1 MSKRQDLSA
10 KQKCDLLKSYDMLP
24 KISLRDAA
32 ARLNVSHCTLNRI
45 LKNRSNIE
53 RAIMDNESDSRK
65 RKRAGKEEVV
75 DKALKE
81 WFLQVR
87 KKDARINGPLLRQKA
102 EDLAKKMGKDDFVA
116 TEGWFQRWKK
126 RENISFIKTHGEQGE
141 ADFSAAQ
148 SWFKTHWTDLL
159 SQYSP
164 SDIFNADETGLYFRA
179 LPEHTYA
186 LKLDKAKG
194 AKTSKERL
202 TIMCCVSMNGEKRK
216 LMVIGKSQNPRCFK
230 GVKTLP
236 VDYKANK
243 NAWMTAAIFKDW
255 LINWDK
261 VLNRNILLL
270 IDNCP
275 AHIIDCINL
284 RHIKVIFLPANTTS
298 IIQPCDQG
306 IIRTFKAYYRSAI
319 RGKVLAVIDSGL
331 HDASCSLQ
339 ANDIAKKIT
348 ILDAIHLAKEAWNK
362 VSVETIRNCFRHG
375 GFKTDDKTDDE
386 HEHSLPEKPVDLSD
400 EVYGDWVDVDS
411 HLDVAEIQTEE
422 EICNSVMN
430 PQTIERANTDDE
442 EENSEAPLAPP
453 SNKEIV
459 EALSILRRAVQHRA
473 DERGFEEH
481 YSYENMVM
489 ELLDAKKQTSID
501 KYFK

>member
-10 KQKCDLLKSYDMLP
+10 THKCDLLKSYDMLP

-32 ARLNVSHCTLNRI
+32 ARLNVSHYILNRI
-45 LKNRSNIE
+45 LKNHSNIE

-102 EDLAKKMGKDDFVA
+102 EDLTKKMGKDDFVA

-126 RENISFIKTHGEQGE
+126 RENISFIKTHEEQGE

-202 TIMCCVSMNGEKRK
+202 TICVVMCCYVLLCVVS
-216 LMVIGKSQNPRCFK
+216 
-230 GVKTLP
+230 
-236 VDYKANK
+236 A
-243 NAWMTAAIFKDW
+243 
-255 LINWDK
+255 
-261 VLNRNILLL
+261 
-270 IDNCP
+270 
-275 AHIIDCINL
+275 
-284 RHIKVIFLPANTTS
+284 
-298 IIQPCDQG
+298 
-306 IIRTFKAYYRSAI
+306 
-319 RGKVLAVIDSGL
+319 
-331 HDASCSLQ
+331 
-339 ANDIAKKIT
+339 
-348 ILDAIHLAKEAWNK
+348 
-362 VSVETIRNCFRHG
+362 
-375 GFKTDDKTDDE
+375 
-386 HEHSLPEKPVDLSD
+386 
-400 EVYGDWVDVDS
+400 
-411 HLDVAEIQTEE
+411 
-422 EICNSVMN
+422 
-430 PQTIERANTDDE
+430 
-442 EENSEAPLAPP
+442 
-453 SNKEIV
+453 
-459 EALSILRRAVQHRA
+459 
-473 DERGFEEH
+473 
-481 YSYENMVM
+481 
-489 ELLDAKKQTSID
+489 
-501 KYFK
+501 

>member
-1 MSKRQDLSA
+1 
-10 KQKCDLLKSYDMLP
+10 
-24 KISLRDAA
+24 
-32 ARLNVSHCTLNRI
+32 
-45 LKNRSNIE
+45 
-53 RAIMDNESDSRK
+53 MDNESDSRK

-116 TEGWFQRWKK
+116 TERWFQRWKK

-141 ADFSAAQ
+141 ADFCAAQ

-230 GVKTLP
+230 GVKSLP

-243 NAWMTAAIFKDW
+243 NAWMTAGIFKDW

-298 IIQPCDQG
+298 IIQPCDQ
-306 IIRTFKAYYRSAI
+306 
-319 RGKVLAVIDSGL
+319 
-331 HDASCSLQ
+331 
-339 ANDIAKKIT
+339 
-348 ILDAIHLAKEAWNK
+348 
-362 VSVETIRNCFRHG
+362 
-375 GFKTDDKTDDE
+375 
-386 HEHSLPEKPVDLSD
+386 
-400 EVYGDWVDVDS
+400 
-411 HLDVAEIQTEE
+411 EE
-422 EICNSVMN
+422 EICNAVMN

-489 ELLDAKKQTSID
+489 DRLDRSSESPLGKLITSQQLRGAKNLRGGQSIEQKRTSVRMSQEVQAAVL
-501 KYFK
+501 

>member
-1 MSKRQDLSA
+1 MSKRQDLSV
-10 KQKCDLLKSYDMLP
+10 KQKCDLLKSYDVLP

-53 RAIMDNESDSRK
+53 RAIIDNESDSRK
-65 RKRAGKEEVV
+65 RKRSGKEEVV

-141 ADFSAAQ
+141 ADFSSAQ
-148 SWFKTHWTDLL
+148 SWFKTHWTNLL

-164 SDIFNADETGLYFRA
+164 SDIFNANETGLYFRA

-186 LKLDKAKG
+186 LKIDKAKG
-194 AKTSKERL
+194 EKTSKERL

-255 LINWDK
+255 LIN
-261 VLNRNILLL
+261 
-270 IDNCP
+270 
-275 AHIIDCINL
+275 
-284 RHIKVIFLPANTTS
+284 
-298 IIQPCDQG
+298 
-306 IIRTFKAYYRSAI
+306 
-319 RGKVLAVIDSGL
+319 
-331 HDASCSLQ
+331 
-339 ANDIAKKIT
+339 
-348 ILDAIHLAKEAWNK
+348 
-362 VSVETIRNCFRHG
+362 
-375 GFKTDDKTDDE
+375 
-386 HEHSLPEKPVDLSD
+386 
-400 EVYGDWVDVDS
+400 
-411 HLDVAEIQTEE
+411 
-422 EICNSVMN
+422 
-430 PQTIERANTDDE
+430 
-442 EENSEAPLAPP
+442 
-453 SNKEIV
+453 
-459 EALSILRRAVQHRA
+459 
-473 DERGFEEH
+473 
-481 YSYENMVM
+481 
-489 ELLDAKKQTSID
+489 
-501 KYFK
+501 